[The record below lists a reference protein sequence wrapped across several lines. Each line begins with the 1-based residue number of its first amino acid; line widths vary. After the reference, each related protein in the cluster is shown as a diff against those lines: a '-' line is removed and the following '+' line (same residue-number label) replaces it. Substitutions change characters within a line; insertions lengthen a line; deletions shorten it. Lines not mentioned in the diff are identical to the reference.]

1 MERHFG
7 EPDEPRLPPTPSAE
21 DARTALAHLDEDRAA
36 LAQRIVTPWWYHPAL
51 GVIAATFAGAHVLPG
66 AGALMAIALGVVA
79 IPTLM
84 SLYARQTGVVVTK
97 PAGPRS
103 RRFLGAMLIVLVAAM
118 VCALLF
124 KLTGVDPLWGLAPAM
139 VTFVA
144 TVILGRRYDDALRRE
159 TREAGSS
166 S

>member
-1 MERHFG
+1 MESDFR

-21 DARTALAHLDEDRAA
+21 DARTALAHLDADRAV

-51 GVIAATFAGAHVLPG
+51 GLITATFAGAHVLPG
-66 AGALMAIALGVVA
+66 AGALTAIALGVVA
-79 IPTLM
+79 IPALM

-103 RRFLGAMLIVLVAAM
+103 RRLLGTMLILLVAAM

-124 KLTGVDPLWGLAPAM
+124 KLTGVDPLWGLVPAM
-139 VTFVA
+139 ATFVA

-159 TREAGSS
+159 TREAGTNS
-166 S
+166 